1 MLKKNTFWRS
11 YLQVLIGTIVLS
23 LSAFLPWF
31 AKLIVAGV
39 ALWAFKKYN
48 KPFGEQPI
56 SDNRVFFLCFI
67 PMLIYL
73 HFAGGTL
80 NSSVGFGSSV
90 AFALSALGST
100 LWRQLFI
107 IGLGVSILGKT
118 SGSKLSYRDVITLV
132 GAYTISGIYE
142 GFTPYLLILCG
153 VGLIT
158 LGLYMITRSLDTPI
172 AVALLFEIISTY
184 SHHFILQPTFNTFTR
199 SCLTL
204 ACGGLVLIFG
214 AWMYRE
220 YSLIVEEGEYN
231 G

>member
-11 YLQVLIGTIVLS
+11 YSQVLIGTVVLS

-48 KPFGEQPI
+48 KPFDEQPI

-67 PMLIYL
+67 PMLFYL
-73 HFAGGTL
+73 RISGGML
-80 NSSVGFGSSV
+80 NSGIGFGTSV
-90 AFALSALGST
+90 ELALSALSST

-107 IGLGVSILGKT
+107 VGLGVSMLGKT
-118 SGSKLSYRDVITLV
+118 NQDKLSYRDIITLV
-132 GAYTISGIYE
+132 GAYTISGIYD

-158 LGLYMITRSLDTPI
+158 LGLYKITRSLDTPI
-172 AVALLFEIISTY
+172 AVALLFEIINSY
-184 SHHFILQPTFNTFTR
+184 SNNFILQPTFNTFTR
-199 SCLTL
+199 TCLTL

-214 AWMYRE
+214 AWMYRQ

>member
-11 YLQVLIGTIVLS
+11 YSQLLIGTVVMS

-31 AKLIVAGV
+31 AKLIAAGV
-39 ALWAFKKYN
+39 ALWAFRKYN
-48 KPFGEQPI
+48 KPFGEQPV

-73 HFAGGTL
+73 HFTGGML
-80 NSSVGFGSSV
+80 NTDVGFGTSV
-90 AFALSALGST
+90 ALALSTLGST

-118 SGSKLSYRDVITLV
+118 DGSKLSYRDAITII

-142 GFTPYLLILCG
+142 GFTPYLLVTCG
-153 VGLIT
+153 VGFIA

-184 SHHFILQPTFNTFTR
+184 NQHFVLQPTFNLVTR
-199 SCLTL
+199 TYITL
-204 ACGGLVLIFG
+204 ACGGIVLIFG

-220 YSLIVEEGEYN
+220 YSLIAEEGEYN

>member
-11 YLQVLIGTIVLS
+11 YSQVLIGTVVMS

-48 KPFGEQPI
+48 KPFGEQPV

-73 HFAGGTL
+73 HFTGGSL
-80 NSSVGFGSSV
+80 NTNIGFGTSV
-90 AFALSALGST
+90 ALALSTLGST

-118 SGSKLSYRDVITLV
+118 DGNKLSFRDAITLV

-142 GFTPYLLILCG
+142 GFTPYLLITCG
-153 VGLIT
+153 VGFIT

-172 AVALLFEIISTY
+172 AIALLFEIISVY
-184 SHHFILQPTFNTFTR
+184 NRNFILQPTFNTITR
-199 SCLTL
+199 TYIAL
-204 ACGGLVLIFG
+204 ACGGIVLIFG

-220 YSLIVEEGEYN
+220 YSLIAEEGEYN